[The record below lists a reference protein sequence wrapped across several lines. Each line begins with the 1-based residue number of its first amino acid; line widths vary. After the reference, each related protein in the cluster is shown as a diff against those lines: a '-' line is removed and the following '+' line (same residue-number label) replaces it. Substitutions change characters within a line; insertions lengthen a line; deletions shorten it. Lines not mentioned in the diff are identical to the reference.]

1 MKFINK
7 SSVIGFLLGLVVSPA
22 LIIGGLYIY
31 VKLQTPDMKEMAFS
45 PPDVPGRQKVDLD
58 WKVKALDGTE
68 INLGKEIRDRVV
80 FLNFW
85 ATWCPPCVGEMP
97 SIEKLYRRFEGKIAF
112 ACVSNED
119 VATIKAFRNA
129 QRYTFPMYHIEGDPP
144 AGLRSEGIPATF
156 IISRKGT
163 MVLKHVGGADWAHET
178 VVAFLEDL
186 LSDKVEHL

>member
-7 SSVIGFLLGLVVSPA
+7 SSVIGFLLGLIVSPA

-31 VKLQTPDMKEMAFS
+31 VKLQMPDMKEMAFS
-45 PPDVPGRQKVDLD
+45 PPDVPSRQKVSLD

-68 INLGKEIRDRVV
+68 INLGKETKDQVV

-97 SIEKLYRRFEGKIAF
+97 SIEKLYRRFEGKISF
-112 ACVSNED
+112 ACISSED
-119 VATIKAFRNA
+119 IATIKAFRTA

-144 AGLRSEGIPATF
+144 EELKSDGIPATF
-156 IISRKGT
+156 VISRKGIV
-163 MVLKHVGGADWAHET
+163 VLKHVGGADWAHER
-178 VVAFLEDL
+178 VVTFLEDL
-186 LSDKVEHL
+186 LSDRVEHL